1 MKAGK
6 VYRRV
11 REEYRLFGEL
21 REFLCLR
28 VRLIGEF
35 SGVGVRDC
43 MIGEDEG

>member
-6 VYRRV
+6 FIGRV
-11 REEYRLFGEL
+11 REECRLVGEL

-35 SGVGVRDC
+35 WGVGLRDC